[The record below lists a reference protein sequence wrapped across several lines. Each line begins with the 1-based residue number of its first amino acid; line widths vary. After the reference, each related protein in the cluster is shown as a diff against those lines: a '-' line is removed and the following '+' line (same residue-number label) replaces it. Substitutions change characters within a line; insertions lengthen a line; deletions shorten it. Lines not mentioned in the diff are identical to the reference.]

1 MGRDFVNQ
9 SEHNVNIA
17 TVTGGNER
25 LEANRVRQ
33 WEVLDERERQ
43 RVLESCERVQ
53 TNDAEI
59 APFGAMRGARERVLY
74 AATLAHYPRSAP
86 ELRYLLLVCW
96 QCNIDI
102 DTIRARLAQMTV
114 NDLLRPVGDASF
126 AVTELGFDELTN
138 ITTRWLAHQQSAI
151 RAEHAERPIKFAEK
165 RRTWRKPLGNRGK
178 NSGRKYNKVGRR

>member
-1 MGRDFVNQ
+1 MNQ
-9 SEHNVNIA
+9 SEHSVNIA
-17 TVTGGNER
+17 AVAGGSER

-33 WEVLDERERQ
+33 WDALTAQQRV

-53 TNDAEI
+53 TNDADH

-74 AATLAHYPRSAP
+74 AAALGHYPRSAV

-114 NDLLRPVGDASF
+114 NDLLRPVGDDSF
-126 AVTELGFDELTN
+126 AITELGFDELAK
-138 ITTRWLAHQQSAI
+138 ISTRWLTAQKSAI
-151 RAEHAERPIKFAEK
+151 RAEHSERPVKFADK
-165 RRTWRKPLGNRGK
+165 RRGGRRTFGNNNK
-178 NSGRKYNKVGRR
+178 NTGRKYKKAGRR